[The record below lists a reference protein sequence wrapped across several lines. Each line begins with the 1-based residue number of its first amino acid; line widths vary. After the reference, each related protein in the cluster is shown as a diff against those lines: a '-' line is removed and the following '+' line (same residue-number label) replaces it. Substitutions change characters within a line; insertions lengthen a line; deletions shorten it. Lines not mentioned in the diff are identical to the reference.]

1 VNGSLG
7 LGWRGNFEMN
17 YLSPSEYATYGL
29 EATTPAAWV
38 TAASALIDAH
48 CRRATLAVAQYE
60 ERLRI
65 QAGRNTV
72 RLTYVPLAPVAPA
85 LTPIV
90 SARGRYAIP
99 RRGEWPFD
107 DLSSDVALMFGLPGM
122 WNAID
127 AAKIDVYADTGELT
141 LPVNAVGLGYSE
153 LDVAYTAGLDVF
165 PDAVK
170 VACAQIV
177 RNAQITPGLNVRSGR
192 LDRIRLD
199 YFSDSLVDQTV
210 RILLAPYVAQK
221 VG

>member
-1 VNGSLG
+1 
-7 LGWRGNFEMN
+7 MN
-17 YLSPSEYATYGL
+17 YLDPSEYQTYGL
-29 EATTPAAWV
+29 DAATPQDWV
-38 TAASALIDAH
+38 VIASSVIDAH
-48 CRRATLAVAQYE
+48 CRRATLGVAQYE

-72 RLTYVPLAPVAPA
+72 RMTYLPLTAVAPA
-85 LTPIV
+85 VTPIV

-107 DLSSDVALMFGLPGM
+107 DISSDVALMFGLPGT

-127 AAKIDVYADTGELT
+127 PAGIDVYLQTGELT

-153 LDVAYTAGLDVF
+153 IDVVYTAGLAVI

-170 VACAQIV
+170 VACAQVV
-177 RNAQITPGLNVRSGR
+177 RNAQSTPALNVKTGR
-192 LDRIRLD
+192 VDRMRLD
-199 YFSDSLVDQTV
+199 YFSNSLVDQTV
-210 RILLAPYVAQK
+210 SSLLAPYVAQK